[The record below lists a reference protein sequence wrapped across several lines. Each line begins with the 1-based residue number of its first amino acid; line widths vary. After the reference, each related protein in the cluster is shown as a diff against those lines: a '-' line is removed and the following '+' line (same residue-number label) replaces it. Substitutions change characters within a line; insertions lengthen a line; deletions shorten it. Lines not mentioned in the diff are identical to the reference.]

1 MALNKKRTI
10 TSANVSAA
18 KVEPKVEPKVESKA
32 EAKTESKVTDLAA
45 LQTALAHMVQLITD
59 LSGKLE
65 AANGRIDELSTR
77 IDELESK
84 LNAALEDDDDDEDDD
99 DGNDDGDDDGDEEE
113 GDDVTADDIDCN
125 KAYKQL
131 TSMDA
136 DQQKEVLVEA
146 MKSLGVKSLQA
157 RSIRKDANAAL
168 AVAEVMCS
176 DKFGWDVEDFLK
188 D

>member
-10 TSANVSAA
+10 SKSTETVSAP
-18 KVEPKVEPKVESKA
+18 VA
-32 EAKTESKVTDLAA
+32 ETAPAPVTDLTA
-45 LQTALAHMVQLITD
+45 LQTALAQIVQLVGD

-65 AANGRIDELSTR
+65 TANGRIDDLSSKV
-77 IDELESK
+77 DDLEAK
-84 LNAALEDDDDDEDDD
+84 LNAALEDDEDAEDEDDSD
-99 DGNDDGDDDGDEEE
+99 DSDEDDE

-131 TSMDA
+131 TSLDA
-136 DQQKEVLVEA
+136 DQQKAVLVEA
-146 MKSLGVKSLQA
+146 MKSLGVKSLVA
-157 RSIRKDANAAL
+157 RTIRKDANAAL

-176 DKFGWDVEDFLK
+176 EKFGWDSEDFLK

>member
-1 MALNKKRTI
+1 MALNKKRTV
-10 TSANVSAA
+10 TATATATKSTEGNATASAA
-18 KVEPKVEPKVESKA
+18 PA
-32 EAKTESKVTDLAA
+32 MDMTA
-45 LQTALAHMVQLITD
+45 LQTALAQIVQLVTD

-65 AANGRIDELSTR
+65 AANGRIDELSGKV
-77 IDELESK
+77 DDLESK
-84 LNAALEDDDDDEDDD
+84 LNAALEDDEDADGDDEDA
-99 DGNDDGDDDGDEEE
+99 DGDDEDAD

-131 TSMDA
+131 TSMDI

-146 MKSLGVKSLQA
+146 MKSLGVKNLVA
-157 RSIRKDANAAL
+157 RTIRKDANAAL

-176 DKFGWDVEDFLK
+176 EKFGWDVDDFLK

>member
-10 TSANVSAA
+10 SKSTETVSAP
-18 KVEPKVEPKVESKA
+18 VA
-32 EAKTESKVTDLAA
+32 ETAPVTDLTA
-45 LQTALAHMVQLITD
+45 LQTALAQIVQLVGD

-65 AANGRIDELSTR
+65 TANGRIDDLSSKV
-77 IDELESK
+77 DDLEAK
-84 LNAALEDDDDDEDDD
+84 LNAALEDDEEADDEEADEDAED
-99 DGNDDGDDDGDEEE
+99 EDDGDDE

-131 TSMDA
+131 TSLDA
-136 DQQKEVLVEA
+136 DQQKAVLVEA
-146 MKSLGVKSLQA
+146 MKSLGVKSLVA
-157 RSIRKDANAAL
+157 RTIRKDANAAL

-176 DKFGWDVEDFLK
+176 EKFGWDSEDFLK

>member
-10 TSANVSAA
+10 SKSTETVSAP
-18 KVEPKVEPKVESKA
+18 VA
-32 EAKTESKVTDLAA
+32 ETAPAPVTDLTA
-45 LQTALAHMVQLITD
+45 LQTALAQIVQLVGD

-65 AANGRIDELSTR
+65 TANGRIDDLSSKV
-77 IDELESK
+77 DDLEAK
-84 LNAALEDDDDDEDDD
+84 LNAALEDDDSDDEDSDD
-99 DGNDDGDDDGDEEE
+99 DDSDEDDSDDE

-131 TSMDA
+131 TSLDA
-136 DQQKEVLVEA
+136 DQQKAVLVEA

-157 RSIRKDANAAL
+157 RAIRKDANAAL

-176 DKFGWDVEDFLK
+176 EKFGWDSEDFLK

>member
-10 TSANVSAA
+10 SKSTETAPVAET
-18 KVEPKVEPKVESKA
+18 KVPETVP
-32 EAKTESKVTDLAA
+32 TTDLIA
-45 LQTALAHMVQLITD
+45 LQTALAQIVQLVGD

-65 AANGRIDELSTR
+65 TANGRIDDLSSKV
-77 IDELESK
+77 DDLEAK
-84 LNAALEDDDDDEDDD
+84 LNAALEDDEDEDTEDADDEDDS
-99 DGNDDGDDDGDEEE
+99 DEDSEDE

-131 TSMDA
+131 TSLDA
-136 DQQKEVLVEA
+136 DQQKAVLVEA
-146 MKSLGVKSLQA
+146 MKSLGVKSLVA
-157 RSIRKDANAAL
+157 RTIRKDANAAL

-176 DKFGWDVEDFLK
+176 EKFGWDSEDFLK

>member
-10 TSANVSAA
+10 SKSTETVSAP
-18 KVEPKVEPKVESKA
+18 VA
-32 EAKTESKVTDLAA
+32 ETAPAPVTDLTA
-45 LQTALAHMVQLITD
+45 LQTALAQIVQLVGD

-65 AANGRIDELSTR
+65 TANGRIDDLSSKV
-77 IDELESK
+77 DDLEAK
-84 LNAALEDDDDDEDDD
+84 LNAALEDDEEADDEDDED
-99 DGNDDGDDDGDEEE
+99 SDEDSDDD

-131 TSMDA
+131 TSLDA
-136 DQQKEVLVEA
+136 DQQKAVLVEA
-146 MKSLGVKSLQA
+146 MKSLGVKSLVA
-157 RSIRKDANAAL
+157 RTIRKDANAAL

-176 DKFGWDVEDFLK
+176 EKFGWDSEDFLK

>member
-10 TSANVSAA
+10 SKSTETVSAP
-18 KVEPKVEPKVESKA
+18 VA
-32 EAKTESKVTDLAA
+32 ETAPAPVTDLTA
-45 LQTALAHMVQLITD
+45 LQTALAQIVQLVGD

-65 AANGRIDELSTR
+65 TANGRIDDLSSKV
-77 IDELESK
+77 DDLEAK
-84 LNAALEDDDDDEDDD
+84 LNAALEDDEEADEEADDEDAEDEDD
-99 DGNDDGDDDGDEEE
+99 SDDE

-131 TSMDA
+131 TSLDA
-136 DQQKEVLVEA
+136 DQQKAVLVEA
-146 MKSLGVKSLQA
+146 MKSLGVKSLVA
-157 RSIRKDANAAL
+157 RTIRKDANAAL

-176 DKFGWDVEDFLK
+176 EKFGWDSEDFLK

>member
-10 TSANVSAA
+10 TSANVSATA
-18 KVEPKVEPKVESKA
+18 KVESKA
-32 EAKTESKVTDLAA
+32 EPKTESKVTDLAA
-45 LQTALAHMVQLITD
+45 LQTALAQMVQLITD

-84 LNAALEDDDDDEDDD
+84 LNAALEDDGDDD
-99 DGNDDGDDDGDEEE
+99 DGNDDGDEEEGDDEGDEEE

-125 KAYKQL
+125 KTYTQL
-131 TSMDA
+131 TSMDV
-136 DQQKEVLVEA
+136 DQQKEVLVKA
-146 MKSLGVKSLQA
+146 MKSLGVKGLQA
-157 RSIRKDANAAL
+157 RSVRKDANAAL

-176 DKFGWDVEDFLK
+176 GKFGWEVEDFLK

>member
-10 TSANVSAA
+10 SKSTETVSAP
-18 KVEPKVEPKVESKA
+18 VA
-32 EAKTESKVTDLAA
+32 ETAPAPVTDLTA
-45 LQTALAHMVQLITD
+45 LQTALAQIVQLVGD

-65 AANGRIDELSTR
+65 TANGRIDDLSSKV
-77 IDELESK
+77 DDLEAK
-84 LNAALEDDDDDEDDD
+84 LNAALEDDEDAEDEDDEDTDD
-99 DGNDDGDDDGDEEE
+99 DDSDED

-131 TSMDA
+131 TSLDA
-136 DQQKEVLVEA
+136 DQQKAVLVEA

-157 RSIRKDANAAL
+157 RAIRKDANAAL

-176 DKFGWDVEDFLK
+176 DKFGWDVDDFLK

>member
-10 TSANVSAA
+10 TATATKSTEAAPASAA
-18 KVEPKVEPKVESKA
+18 PA
-32 EAKTESKVTDLAA
+32 MDMTA
-45 LQTALAHMVQLITD
+45 LQTALTQIVQLVTD

-65 AANGRIDELSTR
+65 AANGRIDELSGKV
-77 IDELESK
+77 DDLESK
-84 LNAALEDDDDDEDDD
+84 LNAALEDDEDGDDDDEDDD
-99 DGNDDGDDDGDEEE
+99 GDGDED

-131 TSMDA
+131 TSMDI

-146 MKSLGVKSLQA
+146 MKSLGVKNLVA
-157 RSIRKDANAAL
+157 RTIRKDANAAL

-176 DKFGWDVEDFLK
+176 EKFGWDVDDFLK

>member
-10 TSANVSAA
+10 TATATKSTEAPAAPASAA
-18 KVEPKVEPKVESKA
+18 P
-32 EAKTESKVTDLAA
+32 TMDMAA
-45 LQTALAHMVQLITD
+45 LQTALTQIVQLVTD

-65 AANGRIDELSTR
+65 AANGRIDELSGKV
-77 IDELESK
+77 DDLESK
-84 LNAALEDDDDDEDDD
+84 LNAALEDDGDEEDEDDAD
-99 DGNDDGDDDGDEEE
+99 DADDADDD

-146 MKSLGVKSLQA
+146 MKSLGVKSLVA

-168 AVAEVMCS
+168 AVAEVMCG
-176 DKFGWDVEDFLK
+176 DKFGWDVDDFLK

>member
-10 TSANVSAA
+10 SKSTETVSAP
-18 KVEPKVEPKVESKA
+18 VA
-32 EAKTESKVTDLAA
+32 ETAPAPVTDLTA
-45 LQTALAHMVQLITD
+45 LQTALAQIVQLVGD

-65 AANGRIDELSTR
+65 TANGRIDDLSSKV
-77 IDELESK
+77 DDLEAK
-84 LNAALEDDDDDEDDD
+84 LNAALEDDEEADEEADDEDAEDEDD
-99 DGNDDGDDDGDEEE
+99 EGDDE

-131 TSMDA
+131 TSLDA
-136 DQQKEVLVEA
+136 DQQKAVLVEA

-157 RSIRKDANAAL
+157 RAIRKDANAAL

-176 DKFGWDVEDFLK
+176 DKFGWDVDDFLK

>member
-18 KVEPKVEPKVESKA
+18 KVEPDVKSEAKAEPKVS
-32 EAKTESKVTDLAA
+32 DLAA
-45 LQTALAHMVQLITD
+45 LQTALAEMVKLITD

-77 IDELESK
+77 IDELDSK
-84 LNAALEDDDDDEDDD
+84 LNAALEDDDDED
-99 DGNDDGDDDGDEEE
+99 DGNGDDDGDDDEGDDDE

>member
-18 KVEPKVEPKVESKA
+18 KVEPVPATKADAKSEPKVS
-32 EAKTESKVTDLAA
+32 DLAA
-45 LQTALAHMVQLITD
+45 LQTALAEMVKLITD

-84 LNAALEDDDDDEDDD
+84 LNAALEDDDDED
-99 DGNDDGDDDGDEEE
+99 DGNGDDDGDGDGDDDEGDDDE

-157 RSIRKDANAAL
+157 RSVRKDANVAL

>member
-10 TSANVSAA
+10 TATKSTEATAAPASAA
-18 KVEPKVEPKVESKA
+18 PA
-32 EAKTESKVTDLAA
+32 MDMTA
-45 LQTALAHMVQLITD
+45 LQTALAQIVQLVTD

-65 AANGRIDELSTR
+65 AANGRIDELSGKV
-77 IDELESK
+77 DDLESK
-84 LNAALEDDDDDEDDD
+84 LNAALEDEGDEDDEDADESEEDD
-99 DGNDDGDDDGDEEE
+99 ADEDD

-136 DQQKEVLVEA
+136 EQQKEVLVEA
-146 MKSLGVKSLQA
+146 MKSLGVKSLVA

-176 DKFGWDVEDFLK
+176 DKFGWDVDDFLK